1 MRQHQRRM
9 FSVHRNKP
17 EGDDRRIHF
26 QRISHNPRK
35 MVRRPFWWLLVLLLV
50 VIVVLLYLNN
60 IR

>member
-1 MRQHQRRM
+1 MRQHQRRP
-9 FSVHRNKP
+9 FSVHRD
-17 EGDDRRIHF
+17 ERGSDERRIHF

-35 MVRRPFWWLLVLLLV
+35 MVRRPFWWLLILLLI